1 MCRMQYG
8 CNGWGRLLGQ
18 SPTELETTGPS
29 ARCGRRQRTPKR
41 RLTGVTGFHS
51 VHEMGRAPQ
60 PIAEFKSSV
69 CGQLG
74 RLQNSRDMEPVRGH
88 VAPDFVRGYSQD
100 FSQDRPGVVLGTQC
114 NGGWGKP
121 DEAVG
126 PEQPFAF
133 SGREVQETR
142 QRLEIGLQDRGAGW
156 RGRLQRSQARRQLCR

>member
-1 MCRMQYG
+1 MCRMQCG
-8 CNGWGRLLGQ
+8 WNGRGRVRRLR
-18 SPTELETTGPS
+18 PPEPETTGSS

-100 FSQDRPGVVLGTQC
+100 YSQDRPGLVFGAQG

-121 DEAVG
+121 GEAVG
-126 PEQPFAF
+126 PEYPLAF
-133 SGREVQETR
+133 SGRQVQQAR
-142 QRLEIGLQDRGAGW
+142 QRLEIRFQGRGTGW
-156 RGRLQRSQARRQLCR
+156 RRRLQRSQARRQLCR